1 MATVTREN
9 IGLLNDKI
17 TVKVSQEDYLPNF
30 EKAVKHF
37 SKTANIPGF
46 RKGQVPAG
54 MIKKMSGQALFADE
68 ILKTV
73 EKELMTYIQ
82 NEKLEIFAQPLSLEH
97 EAKNFDYNKPA
108 DFDFA
113 FEVGLKPAFDV
124 DPLLA
129 KTSLTRYNVKVTD
142 EIVDQE
148 LDRLQLKG
156 GKSTEPETVTSEN
169 NVLNL
174 EFIETD
180 SKGNIAEGAEK
191 KENSLLVKTFSAAAQ
206 EKLMGKKVGDSVVLQ
221 LSKAFDKDRI
231 EYITKDLG
239 LANDK
244 DAAKKYF
251 QLTITKLTLIEKRE
265 LNEEFFNEVYPGQEI
280 KTAEAFREK
289 LREEI
294 GKYWKQEATNHLH
307 NDLFETLVH
316 ETPIDL
322 PKDFLKRWLQKG
334 GENQKTEEEAE
345 KEYPNFDHQLRWTL
359 ISDKLIRDNKLDVSF
374 EELKDNARTKLMSY
388 YGLGGEQAEWMDSY
402 LERLLQDE
410 KYVDQTYR
418 ELITQ
423 KLFDW
428 AETKV
433 KVKEEEITAEEFVKL
448 PHKHHHHEH

>member
-68 ILKTV
+68 VLKTV
-73 EKELMTYIQ
+73 EKELMGYIQ
-82 NEKLEIFAQPLSLEH
+82 TEKLEIFAQPLSLEN
-97 EAKNFDYNKPA
+97 EPKNFDYNTPA
-108 DFDFA
+108 EFDFA

-129 KTSLTRYNVKVTD
+129 KTSLTRYSVSVTD

-156 GKSTEPETVTSEN
+156 GKSSEPETVTSEN

-206 EKLMGKKVGDSVVLQ
+206 EKLMGKKVGDTIVFQ

-265 LNEEFFNEVYPGQEI
+265 LNEEFFNEVYPGQNI
-280 KTAEAFREK
+280 ATAEAFREK

-316 ETPIDL
+316 ETPIEL

-334 GENQKTEEEAE
+334 GENPKTEAEAE
-345 KEYPNFDHQLRWTL
+345 QEYPNFDHQLRWTL
-359 ISDKLIRDNKLDVSF
+359 ISDKLIRDNKIDVSF
-374 EELKDNARTKLMSY
+374 DELKDNARTKLMSY
-388 YGLGGEQAEWMDSY
+388 YGLGGDQAEWMDSY

-433 KVKEEEITAEEFVKL
+433 KVKEEEITAEDFVKL